1 MTDGDAYQPYRPQTD
16 DYIIMVR
23 IIVTMMVVLTI
34 SATTYNKY
42 KIPRDDYIVMM

>member
-23 IIVTMMVVLTI
+23 IIVTMMEELTI

-42 KIPRDDYIVMM
+42 EIPRDDYIVMM